1 MRIRLLMLGKT
12 RRPEMRAILDDYLK
26 RIGHSCPI
34 EITEVRDGDAALK
47 KLEAD
52 RAATVVLL
60 DAARKNLASNALAK
74 WLGELRDRGTRELIF
89 LCGDADG
96 FPDDLRQRAHQ
107 KLSLS
112 AMTFSHEL
120 ARVMLAEPLSGTS
133 LELAQFTGAICPGD
147 DETYRPGLW
156 IVLRDKNSAQGR
168 ELSTDSRARISA
180 TAEQLVKRLQLA

>member
-1 MRIRLLMLGKT
+1 MRIRLLMLGRT
-12 RRPEMRAILDDYLK
+12 RRLEMCAILDEYVK

-60 DAARKNLASNALAK
+60 DAAGKNLDSNALAK

-89 LCGDADG
+89 LCGDSEG
-96 FPDDLRQRAHQ
+96 FPDNLRQRAYQ

-120 ARVMLAEPLSGTS
+120 ARAMLAEQLYRAFAILSGS
-133 LELAQFTGAICPGD
+133 P
-147 DETYRPGLW
+147 YP
-156 IVLRDKNSAQGR
+156 K
-168 ELSTDSRARISA
+168 
-180 TAEQLVKRLQLA
+180 